1 MQPLSET
8 EPLLAYLQCKSI
20 YLLIFKI
27 IFGRK
32 RIPIG
37 NDFTRLTSIL
47 RPFILKKAIMTYC
60 IFSESFVNR
69 LS

>member
-8 EPLLAYLQCKSI
+8 EPLLCYLQYKSI
-20 YLLIFKI
+20 YLLIFLI

-37 NDFTRLTSIL
+37 NDFTRLTFIL

>member
-1 MQPLSET
+1 MLFTVQIDLF
-8 EPLLAYLQCKSI
+8 I
-20 YLLIFKI
+20 YLFFKTIFD
-27 IFGRK
+27 RK

-37 NDFTRLTSIL
+37 NDFTRLTFVL